1 MSLDLTKAVQITP
14 PAAPVSDAGLPP
26 AAGHIQ
32 PGAAGAPLPV
42 PGAINLL
49 SATNVSPV
57 AAPTNS
63 LDPLAGA
70 GVTLTKIVLAMLSG
84 SLLLL
89 LCSLIYQETRFHDLT
104 TDAYRAAVGS
114 IAATSARNPRDQRF
128 APILTAL
135 RDVEKNPSQG
145 QGLKG
150 AADALSAI
158 DHGGTDGA
166 ALEKLTSDIQS
177 LVLKTTATPVDVAK
191 LHEIVV
197 RTETLSNS
205 TTPSGETLELLK
217 ARQELLKAYME
228 ATNATRDFWTRTA
241 QMVLLNLL
249 LPVLTALLGY
259 VFASKPSGK

>member
-1 MSLDLTKAVQITP
+1 MSLDLTKAAQITP
-14 PAAPVSDAGLPP
+14 AAAPVSDAGLAP
-26 AAGHIQ
+26 AAGHVQ
-32 PGAAGAPLPV
+32 PGAPGAHLPA
-42 PGAINLL
+42 PGAIDLQ
-49 SATNVSPV
+49 SATTVAPL
-57 AAPTNS
+57 AAPASS

-70 GVTLTKIVLAMLSG
+70 GVTLTKIVLVMLSG

-104 TDAYRAAVGS
+104 TDAYRAAVGN
-114 IAATSARNPRDQRF
+114 IAATSARKPQDKRF
-128 APILTAL
+128 APILIAL
-135 RDVEKNPSQG
+135 REIEKNPSQG
-145 QGLKG
+145 QGLKA

-177 LVLKTTATPVDVAK
+177 LAPKQAGAPVDVAK

-197 RTETLSNS
+197 RAEALSNS
-205 TTPSGETLELLK
+205 ATPSGETLELLK

-249 LPVLTALLGY
+249 FPVLTALLGY